1 MSKLVKVLAIVV
13 IVAGAAQILLGGATY
28 YLVQRELADE
38 KIVVSDDAD
47 NFAGEPVE
55 GPLTAYSEAMVI
67 KEHAADIADGQTYA
81 QLDQDDPRRPAVM
94 TSSFLRASLF
104 TSVVAFGVAALVV
117 ALGVLFI
124 LVGIALLNVNK
135 RIGQLAIAGVPPLDA
150 THDVDPVEPP
160 QEPHQEPPP
169 PT

>member
-1 MSKLVKVLAIVV
+1 MQPRSCSEAP
-13 IVAGAAQILLGGATY
+13 TY

-81 QLDQDDPRRPAVM
+81 QLDQDDPRRPTVM

-135 RIGQLAIAGVPPLDA
+135 RIGQLAVAGVPPLDA

-160 QEPHQEPPP
+160 QEPHQEPHQEPPP